1 MRKRVPENRLQLRSI
16 WRDMKRRCYNERDT
30 MFKDYG
36 GKKITV
42 CKEWQENP
50 DSFIDYALSLGY
62 EVGNRLIRINKTGNY
77 EPGNIKFV
85 KPSEQA
91 KSRRN
96 VYLLKVTFAD
106 GTVQEESA
114 RRWSTIVGVGK
125 ERFMQSSKTSIE
137 NLTEALEYMGFDVS
151 FIESIGERWKT
162 ARDTIVKY
170 EYNRRP
176 MFPKPKLSNE
186 NLLTEILE

>member
-1 MRKRVPENRLQLRSI
+1 MCKRVPKNRQQLRSI
-16 WRDMKRRCYNERDT
+16 WRDIKRRCYNERDT

-125 ERFMQSSKTSIE
+125 ERFMQSSKTSTK
-137 NLTEALEYMGFDVS
+137 NLWDALEYRGFEVHS
-151 FIESIGERWKT
+151 VEPTGNRWKT

-176 MFPKPKLSNE
+176 MFPKMNLSNE
-186 NLLTEILE
+186 NLLTELLE